1 MITKDNN
8 LRVIEEFF
16 KNPARSF
23 HIRELSRI
31 TKLSSTGVIKIIKRL
46 KNEDLL
52 VSKKEKI
59 TEEIRP
65 TFNDKFYVM
74 KRIYNIYSLYDIMLI
89 KYLKDFYE
97 EPEAI
102 ILFGSYAKGLDTEKS
117 DVDLCVI
124 TNKKDLPDLIIF
136 EEKINRKI
144 NIINSRINNLKKTFK
159 NSLANGIVLEG
170 YVELIK

>member
-8 LRVIEEFF
+8 FKVIEIFF
-16 KNPARSF
+16 KNPSRSF

-31 TKLSSTGVIKIIKRL
+31 TGLSSTGIIKIIKKL

-74 KRIYNIYSLYDIMLI
+74 KRIYNIYSLYDTGLI
-89 KYLKDFYE
+89 QYLKEFYE

-102 ILFGSYAKGLDTEKS
+102 ILFGSYSKGLDTEKS
-117 DVDLCVI
+117 DVDLCII

-136 EEKINRKI
+136 EKKLNRKI
-144 NIINSRINNLKKTFK
+144 NIMNLRLDNLKKPFK

-170 YVELIK
+170 YVELIT

>member
-8 LRVIEEFF
+8 LRVIEVFF
-16 KNPARSF
+16 KNPGRSF